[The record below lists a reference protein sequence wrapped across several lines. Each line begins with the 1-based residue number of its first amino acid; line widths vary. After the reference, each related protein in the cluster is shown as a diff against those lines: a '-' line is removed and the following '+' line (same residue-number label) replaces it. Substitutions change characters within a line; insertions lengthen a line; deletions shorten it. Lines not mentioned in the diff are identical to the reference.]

1 MYPVFFRFYQWGR
14 ERPVLSCL
22 FVVLVAAFLLF
33 LPFFLSGCAKPGTY
47 VLFAQNAK
55 TDVDMGRAITLR
67 LPFENQPVGASIF
80 CESKTFLVR
89 ATKLDESHVRVRDPD
104 GEERDLEL
112 PGDGAPVGLV
122 TYWPEGMAG
131 ICGIAVQAPVG
142 TEAYVMWRDFTLFMK
157 RTGLAQARYRIADD
171 VLDLHYPLTAED
183 KVLLR
188 KRSVPVEIANLLYQ
202 FP

>member
-1 MYPVFFRFYQWGR
+1 MYQIFFRFYQWGR
-14 ERPVLSCL
+14 ERPVQSCL
-22 FVVLVAAFLLF
+22 LAVLIVAFLFL
-33 LPFFLSGCAKPGTY
+33 LPFFLSGCATPGTY

-55 TDVDMGRAITLR
+55 SDADMGRAITLR
-67 LPFENQPVGASIF
+67 LPFENQPVGATIF

-89 ATKLDESHVRVRDPD
+89 ATKLDDTHVRVRDPD

-122 TYWPEGMAG
+122 TFWPEGAAG
-131 ICGIAVQAPVG
+131 ICGIAVQSPVG

-157 RTGLAQARYRIADD
+157 RTGLAQARYRISDD

-183 KVLLR
+183 KALLR
-188 KRSVPVEIANLLYQ
+188 KRSVPMEVADLLY
-202 FP
+202 